1 MCCQQRF
8 VLLVAAFVWGT
19 ALLSAWISLTENI
32 ALGKEPLFPGYTLIR
47 KWKTAHV
54 VIRTGFW
61 CFRLLVS
68 QKYQEISLFKG
79 RYRFKKQGKIFSPRG
94 SKASFNLSQ
103 FNSSS
108 VFLLIS
114 HDLPVVSDDC
124 LRFISD
130 QHKVN
135 RCAVAN
141 YLFQSCQL
149 QMQCSFAL
157 TTLNIALKNNNKK
170 NLYKNMRSN

>member
-1 MCCQQRF
+1 MCPLFLQEGSDSVPSYLTDFCVCQQRL
-8 VLLVAAFVWGT
+8 VLLVAAFEWGT

-32 ALGKEPLFPGYTLIR
+32 ALGKKPLFPGYTLIR

-61 CFRLLVS
+61 CFRLFVS

-94 SKASFNLSQ
+94 SKASFNLRQ
-103 FNSSS
+103 FYSSS

-114 HDLPVVSDDC
+114 LDLPVVSDDC
-124 LRFISD
+124 LRFISH

-135 RCAVAN
+135 RCTMAN
-141 YLFQSCQL
+141 CLSQSRQ
-149 QMQCSFAL
+149 QMQCNFVL
-157 TTLNIALKNNNKK
+157 TWP
-170 NLYKNMRSN
+170 